1 MATHFSLKK
10 MAVLAL
16 LSRGLGTPDFR
27 VFLVKDK
34 TKEKSAVLELYV
46 AIAGVQL
53 PTYQKGIV
61 EDLHGLLALILLPC
75 LVQSYATEVI
85 STPIAGVTL
94 YTAGIIYCQN
104 YILPKLYTA
113 KIIYYQNYILPKLY
127 TARII
132 YCPGYFYN

>member
-1 MATHFSLKK
+1 

-46 AIAGVQL
+46 AGVQL

-104 YILPKLYTA
+104 YILPKLYTT
-113 KIIYYQNYILPKLY
+113 KITYCQNYILQELY
-127 TARII
+127 TARAI
-132 YCPGYFYN
+132 FTTSW

>member
-16 LSRGLGTPDFR
+16 LSRGLGTPDSR

-46 AIAGVQL
+46 AGVQL

-85 STPIAGVTL
+85 STPIAGGTFV
-94 YTAGIIYCQN
+94 YCRN

>member
-1 MATHFSLKK
+1 MKIVGHREYGDSFFLKKK

-46 AIAGVQL
+46 AGVQL

-75 LVQSYATEVI
+75 LVQS
-85 STPIAGVTL
+85 
-94 YTAGIIYCQN
+94 
-104 YILPKLYTA
+104 
-113 KIIYYQNYILPKLY
+113 
-127 TARII
+127 
-132 YCPGYFYN
+132 

>member
-16 LSRGLGTPDFR
+16 LSRGLGTPDSR

-46 AIAGVQL
+46 AGVQL

-104 YILPKLYTA
+104 YILPKLYTT
-113 KIIYYQNYILPKLY
+113 KITYCQNYIQQELY
-127 TARII
+127 TARAI
-132 YCPGYFYN
+132 FTTSW